1 MNEDVDY
8 DPWDDAPDEID
19 PAEIREMLYES
30 GIKSFPLDVL
40 EKMWLREL
48 RDVGLS
54 KVEAPPAYPRR
65 QRATRWTGRVLHSK
79 ATCVRCA
86 WARAAR
92 VLGSYW
98 TDRGLS
104 VGTWT

>member
-54 KVEAPPAYPRR
+54 KVEAPTGIPPKAESQQVDRTIPPLEGGASGALGREPQRCLDRVRR
-65 QRATRWTGRVLHSK
+65 TE
-79 ATCVRCA
+79 
-86 WARAAR
+86 
-92 VLGSYW
+92 
-98 TDRGLS
+98 D
-104 VGTWT
+104 